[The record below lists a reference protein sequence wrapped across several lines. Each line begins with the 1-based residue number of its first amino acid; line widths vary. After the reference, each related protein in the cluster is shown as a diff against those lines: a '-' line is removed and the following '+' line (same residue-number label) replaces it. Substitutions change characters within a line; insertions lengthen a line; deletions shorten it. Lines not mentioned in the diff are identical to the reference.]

1 MPRKSDIVPLKSV
14 QIGDLFLALTLDT
27 RFPSVYRNEKV
38 FPIAIRIYDGN
49 RVSYFRVAEKFS
61 REAYIAILKSTGR
74 GRTSEDYLY
83 KERPFDIKCRLISM
97 FDSYESRFEE
107 YNSHVPLTPDA
118 IAQIISGKSNS
129 SSFYDIWDE
138 VISTRSAGTSE
149 SYLSAKKSFQSA
161 IGDINGFNIP
171 QNAIRKWVD
180 VMADGGKSKTTIGIY
195 LRACRV
201 VWNVCQRKGLIPS
214 SFYPFSK
221 NGDEQSVQ
229 IPRGHTRKNNYLDT
243 AQMYQLYRIFM
254 DEDYP
259 KTKGWGPQY
268 TKKVHLSL
276 GLFLVQYLCNGFN
289 LADAALLEY
298 NQSYFSSG
306 GKELQFIRKKTKDRN
321 DESSEVLI
329 PITDDLQNVLNKIAS
344 EPKLGERVFP
354 FIIGSASSEVEIRNQ
369 IKSWN
374 SNIQDRLRKL
384 TAELGWSV
392 NPSGTWARHSF
403 ATNLTHAGV
412 PHDYISESMGHSIV
426 SKDITSLYI
435 AKYPLSKQLEYN
447 SKLLRTES
455 ANNLLG
461 ILEKMSAE
469 EKSLLVAKLLNDI
482 S

>member
-14 QIGDLFLALTLDT
+14 QIGELFLALTLDT

-38 FPIAIRIYDGN
+38 FPIAIRSYDGKK
-49 RVSYFRVAEKFS
+49 VSYFRVAEKFS
-61 REAYIAILKSTGR
+61 REAYIAITRSTGR
-74 GRTSEDYLY
+74 GRISEDYLY

-97 FDSYESRFEE
+97 FDSYASRFED
-107 YNSHVPLTPDA
+107 YNSHIPLTSDA
-118 IAQIISGKSNS
+118 IAQIISGKSKS

-138 VISTRSAGTSE
+138 VIASRSLGTSE
-149 SYLSAKKSFQSA
+149 CYLSAKKSFQSA
-161 IGDINGFNIP
+161 IGEINGFNIP
-171 QNAIRKWVD
+171 QNAIKKWVN
-180 VMADGGKSKTTIGIY
+180 VMTVCDKSKTTIGIY

-201 VWNVCQRKGLIPS
+201 VWNVCQRKGFISS

-221 NGDEQSVQ
+221 NGGEQSVQ

-243 AQMYQLYRIFM
+243 TQMSQLFKMFI

-259 KTKGWGPQY
+259 KVKRWGPQY
-268 TKKVHLSL
+268 TRKMHLSL

-298 NQSYFSSG
+298 NQTYFSSG

-321 DESSEVLI
+321 EESSEVLI
-329 PITDDLQNVLNKIAS
+329 PITDDLQKIMNKIAS
-344 EPKLGERVFP
+344 EPRLGERVFP
-354 FIIGSASSEVEIRNQ
+354 FIIGSASSESEIRSQ
-369 IKSWN
+369 IKAWN

-384 TAELGWSV
+384 TAEMGWLVS
-392 NPSGTWARHSF
+392 PSGTWARHSF

-412 PHDYISESMGHSIV
+412 PHDYISESMGHSVV

-435 AKYPLSKQLEYN
+435 AKYPLKKQMEYN
-447 SKLLRTES
+447 ARLLRNES
-455 ANNLLG
+455 ANDLLE
-461 ILEKMSAE
+461 IFDKMTAE
-469 EKSLLVAKLLNDI
+469 EKSLFAAKLLDGI